1 MKLTDFIRYVGVNDD
16 RRLLFEN
23 QWPLPFGV
31 AYNSYLVVD
40 ERIAL
45 IDTAAAAFGDEFLG
59 NIREEIGDRKIDYL
73 IINHMEPDHSALIS
87 LVRTAYPEIEIVT
100 NAKAV
105 PMIAGFQG
113 IDSNIR
119 VIKEGE
125 SLSLGKTELVF
136 KMTPMVH
143 WPETMMTYFPAEKTL
158 FSGDAFGCF
167 GSVEGSHI
175 DGFTS
180 FRDEMVRYYACIVGK
195 YGQTVQSALGK
206 LAGIPVSRIC
216 STHGPV
222 WETEIDQVVSLYD
235 RLSRYETRRGVC
247 VVYGSMYG
255 NTEVAAKAV
264 YNECVSRG
272 VPCAIHDAVSE
283 DASFIYK
290 DVFEYDT
297 LVMGAPTYNNDIFPA
312 VRNILHGVCAR
323 SVKAHRFAS
332 FGSFSWAGGS
342 VRLMN
347 QMASDAGLELVSDGM
362 PFKCSFNPEASG
374 LKSFVDAITL
384 YKSFA

>member
-1 MKLTDFIRYVGVNDD
+1 MKLTEFIRYVGVNDN

-23 QWPLPFGV
+23 QWPLPYGV

-40 ERIAL
+40 EKIAL
-45 IDTAAAAFGDEFLG
+45 IDTAAAAFGEEFLR
-59 NIREEIGDRKIDYL
+59 NIREEIGDKKVDYL
-73 IINHMEPDHSALIS
+73 IVNHMEPDHSALIS
-87 LVRTAYPEIEIVT
+87 LVRSAYPDIEIVT

-113 IDSNIR
+113 VDANIR

-125 SLSLGKTELVF
+125 SLSLGKTGLVF
-136 KMTPMVH
+136 RMTPMVH
-143 WPETMMTYFPAEKTL
+143 WPETMMTYFPEENTL

-167 GSVEGSHI
+167 GALEDSNI
-175 DGFTS
+175 DGFAKY
-180 FRDEMVRYYACIVGK
+180 RDEMVRYYSCIVGK

-206 LAGIPVSRIC
+206 LAGIPLDRIC

-222 WETEIDQVVSLYD
+222 WESELGQVVSLYD

-247 VVYGSMYG
+247 IVYGSMYG
-255 NTEVAAKAV
+255 NTADAAKAI
-264 YNECVSRG
+264 YDECVSRG
-272 VPCAIHDAVSE
+272 VPCALHDAVAE

-297 LVMGAPTYNNDIFPA
+297 LVMGSPTYNNDIFPA

-323 SVKAHRFAS
+323 MVKAHRFAS

-342 VRLMN
+342 VKLMN
-347 QMASDAGLELVSDGM
+347 QKASEAGLEIVSDGM
-362 PFKCSFNPEASG
+362 PFKCSFKTAMPDV
-374 LKSFVDAITL
+374 KSFVDSITH
-384 YKSFA
+384 YKPLA